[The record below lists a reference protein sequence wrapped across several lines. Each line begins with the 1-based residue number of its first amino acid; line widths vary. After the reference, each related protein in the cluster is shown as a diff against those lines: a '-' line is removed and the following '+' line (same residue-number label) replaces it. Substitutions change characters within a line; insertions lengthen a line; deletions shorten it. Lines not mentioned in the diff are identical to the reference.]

1 VIWLVW
7 RQHRK
12 QLYVALI
19 SLAVLTL
26 VLIPT
31 GRSAHKAI
39 SSYTTCLDKLGDADF
54 IPADDADKCQGLA
67 ETFGASHETWAY
79 AAILLLTL
87 PLLIGLF
94 WGAPLVAREVEQ
106 GTHRL
111 VWTQGIT
118 RRRWAVTKFGLIG
131 LTVVALSAIYS
142 VLITWWMEPLNNSIA
157 DRFEYIFFDQQG
169 VVPVSYT
176 LFAVAVGVFAGSV
189 MPRMIAAMGTT
200 LGVFLFVRIAVA
212 VFVRPN
218 IQGDETK
225 TALVAGPESGRIQ
238 PNPNAGSWLTASD
251 VRAPDGT
258 VLQGDG
264 TGYCISQPDASPP
277 PSPPPSPPAGAT
289 AGDGGGACNG
299 WDPQAYNQWTYQP
312 GDRFWLFQ
320 WVELGIYVALSAAL
334 LYAALRRVRQS
345 IS

>member
-1 VIWLVW
+1 MIWLVW

-12 QLYVALI
+12 QLYIALI
-19 SLAVLTL
+19 GLALITL

-39 SSYTTCLDKLGDADF
+39 DAYTTCIGKLGHADF
-54 IPADDADKCQGLA
+54 VAIDKAEACEGLSG
-67 ETFGASHETWAY
+67 TFEAGHETWAY

-118 RRRWAVTKFGLIG
+118 RRRWALTKFGLIG
-131 LTVVALSAIYS
+131 STVVILSAVYA
-142 VLITWWMEPLNNSIA
+142 VLITWWMEPLNNSVA
-157 DRFEYIFFDQQG
+157 GRFEYIFFDQQG
-169 VVPVSYT
+169 VVPVAYT
-176 LFAVAVGVFAGSV
+176 LFAVAVGIFAGSV
-189 MPRMIAAMGTT
+189 MPKMIAAMGTT

-218 IQGDETK
+218 IQGDLTK
-225 TALVAGPESGRIQ
+225 TAVVAGPASDLLV
-238 PNPNAGSWLTASD
+238 PNPNAGNWISATE
-251 VRAPDGT
+251 VRAPGGQ
-258 VLQGDG
+258 VLQSGG
-264 TGYCISQPDASPP
+264 SSYCIERPDASPP
-277 PSPPPSPPAGAT
+277 PDLPAPPAG
-289 AGDGGGACNG
+289 GGGGGGCNG

-312 GDRFWLFQ
+312 GDRFWMFQ
-320 WVELGIYVALSAAL
+320 WVEAGIYVVLAAAL
-334 LYAALRRVRQS
+334 LYAALRRVRHS
-345 IS
+345 LS